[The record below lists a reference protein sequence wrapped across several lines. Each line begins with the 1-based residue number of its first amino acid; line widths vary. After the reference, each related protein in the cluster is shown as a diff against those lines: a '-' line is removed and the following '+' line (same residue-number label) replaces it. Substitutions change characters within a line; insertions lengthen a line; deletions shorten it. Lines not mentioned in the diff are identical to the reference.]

1 MRRYLG
7 ALLLSAMLIAP
18 VVIRADDRHDK
29 RYYDRDRRDYHEW
42 NEREEQAYRRWLQER
57 RHEYRDWGR
66 TSRKEQREYFRW
78 RHEHPDNDR
87 H

>member
-7 ALLLSAMLIAP
+7 ALLLSAMLMSPIAMS
-18 VVIRADDRHDK
+18 ADDRHDK

-42 NEREEQAYRRWLQER
+42 NEREEQAYRRWREDQHR
-57 RHEYRDWGR
+57 EYRDWNR
-66 TSRKEQREYFRW
+66 ASRKEQREYFRW
-78 RHEHPDNDR
+78 RHEHPDADR